1 MQITF
6 KQSNKTIAVPVEAL
20 PAEVKLYKVPKAYS
34 EDGYFAA
41 VYMPQVVL
49 EPVPACATGDAELLA
64 HISIMEQ
71 DGQPALQAV
80 FCKKGVTY
88 AAS

>member
-6 KQSNKTIAVPVEAL
+6 KQSNKAIVVPVEAL
-20 PAEVKLYKVPKAYS
+20 PAEVKLYKVPKSYS

-49 EPVPACATGDAELLA
+49 EPIPACATKGAELLA
-64 HISIMEQ
+64 HIRIIEQ
-71 DGQPALQAV
+71 DGKPYLSALSS
-80 FCKKGVTY
+80 KKGVTY